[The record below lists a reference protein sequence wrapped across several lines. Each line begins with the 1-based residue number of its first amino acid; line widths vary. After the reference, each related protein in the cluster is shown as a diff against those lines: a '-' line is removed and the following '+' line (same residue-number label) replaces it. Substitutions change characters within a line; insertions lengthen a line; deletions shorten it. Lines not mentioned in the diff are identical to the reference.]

1 MLVCLRRE
9 VQPEVARG
17 MPVVREESFQGPC
30 FSGIKSRGDGFT
42 VDRAEEE
49 VHAEIQEL
57 LMERPTAVLPQGGQS
72 APLSGVRKPVTKN
85 QFLLRQLARILGIL
99 VMC

>member
-1 MLVCLRRE
+1 
-9 VQPEVARG
+9 
-17 MPVVREESFQGPC
+17 
-30 FSGIKSRGDGFT
+30 
-42 VDRAEEE
+42 
-49 VHAEIQEL
+49 
-57 LMERPTAVLPQGGQS
+57 MERPTAVLPQGGQS